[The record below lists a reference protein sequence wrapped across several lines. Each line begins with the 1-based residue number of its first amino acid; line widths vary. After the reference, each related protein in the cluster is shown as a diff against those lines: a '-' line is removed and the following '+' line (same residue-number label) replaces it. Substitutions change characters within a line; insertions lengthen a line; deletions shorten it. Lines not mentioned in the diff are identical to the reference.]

1 MSIVIGETL
10 LALSNVSMNYVNGTE
25 KQVKE
30 NAKFSDQLGT
40 TEVNNI
46 VNEIYDKFGIKVGV
60 SNSRFECFI
69 PGDVLYRINTDSAL
83 KNKVYAMLADY
94 SSSEFQTTMQTLNP
108 PVKKCTL
115 IFDENGDV
123 VATLEPDVEKESVGS
138 SKEKS
143 VSAILENNSY
153 NGIISDFT
161 YFVTPNFELQSV
173 LLAPTLKRIISLD
186 SFLISWI

>member
-46 VNEIYDKFGIKVGV
+46 VKEIYNKFGINVGV

-69 PGDVLYRINTDSAL
+69 PGDVLHRMNTDSAL

-153 NGIISDFT
+153 NGIISDVS
-161 YFVTPNFELQSV
+161 YDVTPNFELQSV
-173 LLAPTLKRIISLD
+173 LLAPTLKRKTSE
-186 SFLISWI
+186 

>member
-46 VNEIYDKFGIKVGV
+46 VKEIYNKFGINVGV
-60 SNSRFECFI
+60 SNSRFI
-69 PGDVLYRINTDSAL
+69 PGDVFHRMNTDSAL

-153 NGIISDFT
+153 NGIISDVS
-161 YFVTPNFELQSV
+161 YDVTPNFELQSV
-173 LLAPTLKRIISLD
+173 LLAPTLKRKTSE
-186 SFLISWI
+186 

>member
-46 VNEIYDKFGIKVGV
+46 VNEIYDKFGINVGV

-69 PGDVLYRINTDSAL
+69 PGDVLYRMNTDS
-83 KNKVYAMLADY
+83 MLADY

-153 NGIISDFT
+153 NGIISDVS
-161 YFVTPNFELQSV
+161 YDVTPNFELQSV
-173 LLAPTLKRIISLD
+173 LLAPTLKRKTSE
-186 SFLISWI
+186 

>member
-46 VNEIYDKFGIKVGV
+46 VNVGV

-69 PGDVLYRINTDSAL
+69 PGDVLYRMNTDSAL

-153 NGIISDFT
+153 NGIISDVS
-161 YFVTPNFELQSV
+161 YDVTPNFELQSV
-173 LLAPTLKRIISLD
+173 LLAPTLKRKTSE
-186 SFLISWI
+186 

>member
-10 LALSNVSMNYVNGTE
+10 LAFSNVSMNYVNGTE

-46 VNEIYDKFGIKVGV
+46 VKEIYNKFGINVGV

-69 PGDVLYRINTDSAL
+69 PGDVFHRMNTDSAL

-153 NGIISDFT
+153 NGIISDVS
-161 YFVTPNFELQSV
+161 YDVTPNFELQSV
-173 LLAPTLKRIISLD
+173 LLAPTLKRKTSE
-186 SFLISWI
+186 

>member
-46 VNEIYDKFGIKVGV
+46 VKEIYNKFGINVGV

-69 PGDVLYRINTDSAL
+69 PGDVLYRMNTDSAL

-94 SSSEFQTTMQTLNP
+94 SSSEFQRQCKP
-108 PVKKCTL
+108 
-115 IFDENGDV
+115 
-123 VATLEPDVEKESVGS
+123 
-138 SKEKS
+138 
-143 VSAILENNSY
+143 
-153 NGIISDFT
+153 
-161 YFVTPNFELQSV
+161 
-173 LLAPTLKRIISLD
+173 
-186 SFLISWI
+186 

>member
-46 VNEIYDKFGIKVGV
+46 VKEIYNKFGINVG
-60 SNSRFECFI
+60 
-69 PGDVLYRINTDSAL
+69 
-83 KNKVYAMLADY
+83 VYAMLADY

-153 NGIISDFT
+153 NGIISDVS
-161 YFVTPNFELQSV
+161 YDVTPNFELQSV
-173 LLAPTLKRIISLD
+173 LLAPTLKRKTSE
-186 SFLISWI
+186 

>member
-46 VNEIYDKFGIKVGV
+46 VNEIYDKFGINVGV

-69 PGDVLYRINTDSAL
+69 PGDVLYRMNTDSAL

-123 VATLEPDVEKESVGS
+123 ERYNVFSARLLIRHASSGKMYLYDVLEIKKET
-138 SKEKS
+138 SKSCQE
-143 VSAILENNSY
+143 
-153 NGIISDFT
+153 
-161 YFVTPNFELQSV
+161 
-173 LLAPTLKRIISLD
+173 
-186 SFLISWI
+186 

>member
-46 VNEIYDKFGIKVGV
+46 VNEIYDKFGINVGV

-69 PGDVLYRINTDSAL
+69 PGDVLYRMNTDSAL

-123 VATLEPDVEKESVGS
+123 VEKESVGS

-153 NGIISDFT
+153 NGIISDVS
-161 YFVTPNFELQSV
+161 YDVTPNFELQSV
-173 LLAPTLKRIISLD
+173 LLAPTLKRKTSE
-186 SFLISWI
+186 

>member
-46 VNEIYDKFGIKVGV
+46 VKEIYNKFGINVGV

-69 PGDVLYRINTDSAL
+69 PGDVFHRMNTDSAL

-94 SSSEFQTTMQTLNP
+94 SSSCLLYTSFSKVARL
-108 PVKKCTL
+108 V
-115 IFDENGDV
+115 DEC
-123 VATLEPDVEKESVGS
+123 GS
-138 SKEKS
+138 AVILKNNVPRYLVIDFSKADK
-143 VSAILENNSY
+143 
-153 NGIISDFT
+153 DFT
-161 YFVTPNFELQSV
+161 ASDEDV
-173 LLAPTLKRIISLD
+173 LSISKQLMEQNKEAYEVLAK
-186 SFLISWI
+186 

>member
-46 VNEIYDKFGIKVGV
+46 VNEIYDKFGINVGV

-69 PGDVLYRINTDSAL
+69 PGDVLYRMNTDSAL

-123 VATLEPDVEKESVGS
+123 VATLEPDVEKR
-138 SKEKS
+138 
-143 VSAILENNSY
+143 ALE
-153 NGIISDFT
+153 
-161 YFVTPNFELQSV
+161 VQ
-173 LLAPTLKRIISLD
+173 KRRV
-186 SFLISWI
+186 

>member
-46 VNEIYDKFGIKVGV
+46 VNEIYDKFGINVGV

-69 PGDVLYRINTDSAL
+69 PGDVLYRMNTQSR
-83 KNKVYAMLADY
+83 
-94 SSSEFQTTMQTLNP
+94 
-108 PVKKCTL
+108 
-115 IFDENGDV
+115 
-123 VATLEPDVEKESVGS
+123 
-138 SKEKS
+138 
-143 VSAILENNSY
+143 AIEEILRREDIPY
-153 NGIISDFT
+153 
-161 YFVTPNFELQSV
+161 
-173 LLAPTLKRIISLD
+173 K
-186 SFLISWI
+186 

>member
-46 VNEIYDKFGIKVGV
+46 VKEIYNKFGINVGV

-69 PGDVLYRINTDSAL
+69 PGDVFHRMNTDSAL
-83 KNKVYAMLADY
+83 KIKCMLCWLIIPV
-94 SSSEFQTTMQTLNP
+94 LN
-108 PVKKCTL
+108 
-115 IFDENGDV
+115 F
-123 VATLEPDVEKESVGS
+123 
-138 SKEKS
+138 
-143 VSAILENNSY
+143 
-153 NGIISDFT
+153 
-161 YFVTPNFELQSV
+161 
-173 LLAPTLKRIISLD
+173 KRQCKP
-186 SFLISWI
+186 